1 MAVKRIWVL
10 LLLSGCS
17 WEYHREHVRYPFL
30 NPQPGEYYVE
40 MDTIQNSIH
49 GNCNRTLYLIKKGDW
64 LHFSSCECDEK
75 WTVDSAF
82 NRKGNL
88 YMMRKNHENRS
99 QTYLYDTSLTIYYDR
114 KERPI
119 QQVIYIN
126 RPDTSYEY
134 WQYYDEFGSVEAE
147 KRPIIYSL
155 LGGF

>member
-1 MAVKRIWVL
+1 
-10 LLLSGCS
+10 
-17 WEYHREHVRYPFL
+17 
-30 NPQPGEYYVE
+30 
-40 MDTIQNSIH
+40 
-49 GNCNRTLYLIKKGDW
+49 
-64 LHFSSCECDEK
+64 
-75 WTVDSAF
+75 
-82 NRKGNL
+82 
-88 YMMRKNHENRS
+88 MMRKNHENRS